1 MRECAMNGEFDNTL
15 YSDMQDLTKKIK
27 EINQNLKETTT
38 DKDTNVSELN
48 ELNELN
54 DKLQQVKQ
62 CIIVKNKECSL
73 EVTTPN
79 LAD

>member
-1 MRECAMNGEFDNTL
+1 
-15 YSDMQDLTKKIK
+15 
-27 EINQNLKETTT
+27 
-38 DKDTNVSELN
+38 LN